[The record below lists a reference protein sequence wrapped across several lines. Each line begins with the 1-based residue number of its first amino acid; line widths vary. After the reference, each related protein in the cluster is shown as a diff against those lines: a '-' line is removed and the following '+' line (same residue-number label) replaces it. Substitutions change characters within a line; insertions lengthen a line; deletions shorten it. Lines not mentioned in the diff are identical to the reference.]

1 MKRSSA
7 RFISSE
13 ADQLIRRCLQRL
25 TLEAMH

>member
-7 RFISSE
+7 EFISSE
-13 ADQLIRRCLQRL
+13 ADLLIRRWLQRP